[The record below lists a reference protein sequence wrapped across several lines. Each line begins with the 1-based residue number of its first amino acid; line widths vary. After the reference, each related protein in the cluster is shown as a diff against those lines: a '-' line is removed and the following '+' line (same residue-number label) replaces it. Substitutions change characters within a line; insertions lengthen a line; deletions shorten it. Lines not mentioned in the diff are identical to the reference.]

1 MRNIALL
8 LLLPSAVVLA
18 SCNSSQPSGESTVF
32 SSHEQVADDDL
43 FDLHEI
49 QDNGE
54 IIVLTLYGPSS
65 HFEFRGENFGS
76 QYMLAD
82 EYANSIG
89 VSMRVDVCRS
99 EHEMIDK
106 LQRGDGD
113 IIAYNL
119 TVADSLKD
127 KVCFCGAK
135 PLTHYL
141 DSLAVVRGDAT
152 LAVGV
157 NRNVAWAVRRNSKDL
172 SKSLVAWMD
181 ANESRFFDM
190 TTLHRR
196 GGKKSRFKTYAPRRK
211 VAAPILNLAKGQISI
226 YDHLFRTYSAK
237 CSWDWRLIAAQ
248 AYQESGFDPNA
259 VSWMGALGL
268 MQLMPSTATDM
279 GVGEGEV
286 FSPEASLRGAVR
298 LISQLDAH
306 YSGIADSDERINFIL
321 AAYNAGPGHVDDAR
335 ALCRKQGRNANV
347 WRGNVDTYVLRMS
360 EARYYN
366 DPVCQHGYFRGRET
380 YDYVNSIR
388 TRWNEYKSKIKN

>member
-1 MRNIALL
+1 MKNI
-8 LLLPSAVVLA
+8 VLVSFMA
-18 SCNSSQPSGESTVF
+18 IATILTSCNNGTQTTESSVF
-32 SSHEQVADDDL
+32 SSHSQVGEDDL

-54 IIVLTLYGPSS
+54 LIVLTLYGPVSY
-65 HFEFRGENFGS
+65 FEFRGENFGS

-99 EHEMIDK
+99 QSEMIDK
-106 LQRGDGD
+106 LKKGDGD
-113 IIAYNL
+113 IIAYNIAV
-119 TVADSLKD
+119 TDSLKD
-127 KVCFCGAK
+127 KVTFCGAK

-141 DSLAVVRGDAT
+141 DSMAVVRGDRSLSSGT
-152 LAVGV
+152 
-157 NRNVAWAVRRNSKDL
+157 VAWAVRKSSVDL
-172 SKSLVAWMD
+172 SKSLVAWMN

-196 GGKKSRFKTYAPRRK
+196 GGKSGKYKSYAPRRK
-211 VAAPILNLAKGQISI
+211 VAAPILNIANGQISV
-226 YDHLFRTYSAK
+226 YDHLFRTYSSK
-237 CSWDWRLIAAQ
+237 CNWDWRLLAAQ

-268 MQLMPSTATDM
+268 MQLMPSTAVDM
-279 GVGEGEV
+279 GVGENEV

-298 LISQLDAH
+298 LIAQLDNH
-306 YSGIADSDERINFIL
+306 YSSITNSDERINFIL

-335 ALCRKQGRNANV
+335 ALCKKNGRNENV
-347 WRGNVDTYVLRMS
+347 WRGNVDSYVLRMS

-366 DPVCQHGYFRGRET
+366 DPVTQHGYFRGRET

-388 TRWNEYKSKIKN
+388 TRWNEYKTKIKN

>member
-1 MRNIALL
+1 MKRIILL
-8 LLLPSAVVLA
+8 SYLAVVA
-18 SCNSSQPSGESTVF
+18 VMTSCNSGTQSGNSSVF

-54 IIVLTLYGPSS
+54 IIVLTLYGPTSY
-65 HFEFRGENFGS
+65 FEFRGENFGS

-99 EHEMIDK
+99 QSEMIEK
-106 LQRGDGD
+106 LQKGDGD
-113 IIAYNL
+113 VIAYNI

-127 KVCFCGAK
+127 KVAFCGAK

-141 DSLAVVRGDAT
+141 DSMAVVRGDRSLSCGT
-152 LAVGV
+152 
-157 NRNVAWAVRRNSKDL
+157 VAWAVRKSSTDL

-196 GGKKSRFKTYAPRRK
+196 GGKSGKYRNYAPRRK

-226 YDHLFRTYSAK
+226 YDNLFKTYSSK
-237 CSWDWRLIAAQ
+237 CNWDWRLLAAQ

-279 GVGEGEV
+279 GVGENEV
-286 FSPEASLRGAVR
+286 FSPDASLRGAVR
-298 LISQLDAH
+298 LISQLDNH
-306 YSGIADSDERINFIL
+306 YSSITNPDERINFIL

-335 ALCRKQGRNANV
+335 ALCKKNGRNENV
-347 WRGNVDTYVLRMS
+347 WKGNVDSYVLRMS

-366 DPVCQHGYFRGRET
+366 DAACQHGYFRGRET

-388 TRWNEYKSKIKN
+388 TRWSEYKAKIKN